1 MSLAGTKLSKIK
13 KLIAQ
18 VEKISDI
25 EDPVVSFEFLI
36 GSLYPEVFG
45 NVQETIRN
53 ARIQGYIDGS
63 LGEDWTDTR
72 KGIEATMFQSEIEG
86 LADTLDK
93 ALDEITEM
101 ANIIDDEKQYPTPLS
116 TEQEELF
123 VNLVLP
129 RLISIIKI
137 CQAALLEL
145 HLKGLVDE
153 DVVNYRKTSM
163 FLIFPNCD
171 FKCEKE
177 CGRAV
182 CQNSSLA
189 KAPIL
194 SYDDKEIIKRYIDNP
209 LTHAIVI
216 GGLEPFYSIT
226 SMEQVCALVSL
237 LRDDYDCL
245 DDIVIYTG
253 YTEAELTGEKEGLS
267 ITQQY
272 LFQNLTETPNIVIKF
287 GRYRPDDVSHY
298 DSILGLNL
306 ASLNQYAKR
315 YDTVEDN

>member
-18 VEKISDI
+18 IEKISDI

-45 NVQETIRN
+45 NVQEAIRN

-72 KGIEATMFQSEIEG
+72 KGIEAIMFQSEIEG

-101 ANIIDDEKQYPTPLS
+101 ANIIDDEKQYLTPLS

-145 HLKGLVDE
+145 HLK
-153 DVVNYRKTSM
+153 
-163 FLIFPNCD
+163 
-171 FKCEKE
+171 
-177 CGRAV
+177 
-182 CQNSSLA
+182 
-189 KAPIL
+189 
-194 SYDDKEIIKRYIDNP
+194 
-209 LTHAIVI
+209 
-216 GGLEPFYSIT
+216 
-226 SMEQVCALVSL
+226 
-237 LRDDYDCL
+237 
-245 DDIVIYTG
+245 
-253 YTEAELTGEKEGLS
+253 EG
-267 ITQQY
+267 
-272 LFQNLTETPNIVIKF
+272 
-287 GRYRPDDVSHY
+287 
-298 DSILGLNL
+298 
-306 ASLNQYAKR
+306 
-315 YDTVEDN
+315 VENGD